1 MATLKTATKTASK
14 TNAKTASKTGAKTA
28 GKTASKD
35 QDKTQAAVKDEPK
48 TLAQM
53 IAEGIT
59 QRIGSPFYKTALAY
73 HAKKGTAFPRP
84 RNDMVR
90 ASLKAEDVTEVF
102 RQHDARVLASGNT
115 KAQAMFD
122 VFMMTAGK

>member
-1 MATLKTATKTASK
+1 MATLKTATKQAP
-14 TNAKTASKTGAKTA
+14 KTASKTASKA
-28 GKTASKD
+28 PSKTASK
-35 QDKTQAAVKDEPK
+35 TQGKAQPAVKEEPK
-48 TLAQM
+48 TLAQL
-53 IAEGIT
+53 IVEGIT

-90 ASLKAEDVTEVF
+90 ASLKADDVAEVF

-122 VFMMTAGK
+122 VYMMTAK

>member
-1 MATLKTATKTASK
+1 MATLKQATKQAPK
-14 TNAKTASKTGAKTA
+14 TNAKQATKAPSKTQ
-28 GKTASKD
+28 GKTQGKA
-35 QDKTQAAVKDEPK
+35 QPAVKEEPK
-48 TLAQM
+48 TLAQL
-53 IAEGIT
+53 IVEGIT

-90 ASLKAEDVTEVF
+90 ASLKADDVAEVF

-122 VFMMTAGK
+122 VYMMTAK